1 MVAAGVAAGVRA
13 AIETQFEI
21 DCSRAGV
28 APLET
33 TVRGPSGHVRVEV
46 METRS
51 QVYTAKYMAHEI
63 GHHEVSVKYAGQHVP
78 ESPAKIGVLPQFES
92 QKVKATGAGIDKQV
106 LSIIIELIVNS
117 E

>member
-1 MVAAGVAAGVRA
+1 MGL
-13 AIETQFEI
+13 ESQFEI

-46 METRS
+46 LETSS
-51 QVYTAKYMAHEI
+51 QVYTAKYVAQEI

-78 ESPAKIGVLPQFES
+78 ASPAKIGVLPQFES
-92 QKVKATGAGIDKQV
+92 QKVKATGAGIDKKVCSYYPKSLLQKHI
-106 LSIIIELIVNS
+106 S
-117 E
+117 